1 MNKQSF
7 GLNDWMI
14 RWFFLSFLAL
24 FHLPTIFGEVF
35 DSTRLTPV
43 TLVDTLDQP
52 MELAVADDGRI
63 FFIELNGQFRV
74 FNPKDQSVSL
84 IHKFD
89 VARKGEVGLIGLALD
104 PNFSDNNWVYLQYSP
119 IGLTSQRTSRF
130 TLQGN
135 KILKGSEKKLIE
147 FHEPFGTGSHHAG
160 SLEFGPEGYLYIST
174 GDDTS
179 PGGDSKGYAP
189 IDDRPGQHR
198 LSAEKSSS
206 NPFSHNGKV
215 LRIQPMDAGG
225 YEIPDGN
232 LFPKDGSKGLP
243 EVYVMG
249 CRNPWRINL
258 NQKTGTLY
266 FGDVGPDAYLEGERG
281 PAGHDEINQVK
292 QAGNF
297 GWPYFVGNNFA
308 YPMRDFNTSELH
320 PPQNPQAPVNQ
331 SSFVEEPITLP
342 PANPAFIWYRTRGT
356 PEFSILRG
364 GGRTACAGPVFHY
377 DPKLK
382 SETKLH
388 KHFDNCLFIYEWT
401 RNWIF
406 AARLDEDEKLVK
418 LEPFMPDYPFIR
430 PIDMTLGPD
439 GALYLIEY
447 GTTWGKNEDARLIR
461 IDYIRG
467 NRPPVAKISAD
478 QTAGKAPL
486 TIRLS
491 SKGTEDP
498 DKGDTLSYEWRKVPG
513 DDSILSTSPNPT
525 LTLEDFGNLKISL
538 TVRDVAGASVETTL
552 PISVGNG
559 PPSVK
564 IVSPQ
569 NGDFFEFGQPIHWQV
584 VVTDEED
591 ASIDSNRI
599 KLAYKVAFGPSG
611 KQPKSLQGEI
621 HPGLGS
627 MKASDC
633 FNCHSV
639 EQQLVGPSFSAI
651 SQKYQG
657 VKKARNEAAQRIVN
671 GSSGVWGQIPMMPH
685 PQHSINVA
693 REMVDW
699 IFSLGQEQDS
709 VLRGNSGSLIVEKPK
724 GAQNPNQSLLLLEA
738 SYMDGGAL
746 PVAPLRGSQLIQ
758 LRPREI
764 QGIDA
769 DSHQG
774 VTLSGKVVGHIG
786 HGSYLCYKGINLTG
800 ITEVVAKVASAGAGA
815 EVQLRIG
822 SSKGKLIGKT
832 LVRPNGSW
840 SEYFD
845 QHATISPTAGRHDL
859 YVCFHK
865 PGRNGLMNLASLQ
878 FNQNTQ

>member
-1 MNKQSF
+1 MPKSLF
-7 GLNDWMI
+7 SLLIYW
-14 RWFFLSFLAL
+14 LSFIYLHADS
-24 FHLPTIFGEVF
+24 F
-35 DSTRLTPV
+35 DPGRLTAV
-43 TLVDTLDQP
+43 TLLEQLNQP
-52 MELAVADDGRI
+52 MELAVAPDGRI
-63 FFIELNGQFRV
+63 FFIELNGEFRV
-74 FNPKDQSVSL
+74 LDPQKGEPAL
-84 IHKFD
+84 IRKFE
-89 VARKGEVGLIGLALD
+89 VARRGEVGLIGLALD
-104 PNFSDNNWVYLQYSP
+104 PNFENNNWVYLQYSP

-135 KILKGSEKKLIE
+135 KIEEGSEKKLIE
-147 FHEPFGTGSHHAG
+147 FHEPFGTGPHHAG
-160 SLEFGPEGYLYIST
+160 SLEFGPEGCLYIST

-189 IDDRPGQHR
+189 IDDRPGQFR

-206 NPFSHNGKV
+206 NPFSYNGKV
-215 LRIQPMDAGG
+215 LRIRPTNDGR
-225 YEIPDGN
+225 YDIPEGN
-232 LFPKDGSKGLP
+232 LFPEDGTKGLP
-243 EVYVMG
+243 EVFVMG

-308 YPMRDFNTSELH
+308 YPMRDFNTSDLH

-331 SSFVEEPITLP
+331 SSFVENPITLP
-342 PANPAFIWYRTRGT
+342 PAKPAFIWYRTRGT

-377 DPKLK
+377 NSKLK
-382 SETKLH
+382 SETKLP

-401 RNWIF
+401 RNWVF
-406 AARLDEDEKLVK
+406 TARLDKNEELVD
-418 LEPFMPDYPFIR
+418 LEPFMPDHSFIR
-430 PIDMTLGPD
+430 PIDMEFGPD

-447 GTTWGKNEDARLIR
+447 GTTWGKNENAKLVR

-486 TIRLS
+486 TIKLS
-491 SKGTEDP
+491 SEGSMDP
-498 DKGDTLSYEWRKVPG
+498 DDGDSLTYEWRKLPG
-513 DDSILSTSPNPT
+513 DGSILSKEANPT
-525 LTLEDFGNLKISL
+525 LTLQDFGNVQISL
-538 TVRDVAGASVETTL
+538 TILDRNGAMDVKTI

-559 PPSVK
+559 PPTVK
-564 IVSPQ
+564 IISPQ
-569 NGDFFEFGQPIHWQV
+569 DGDFFEFGKPIEWLV
-584 VVTDEED
+584 EVSDEED
-591 ASIDSNRI
+591 ASINPKRI
-599 KLAYKVAFGPSG
+599 KVAHQVVSAQSNNQPSN
-611 KQPKSLQGEI
+611 LLIET
-621 HPGLGS
+621 HPGLSS

-651 SQKYQG
+651 SLKYEG

-685 PQHSINVA
+685 PQHSIKVA

-699 IFSLGQEQDS
+699 IFALGQEEDTVQ
-709 VLRGNSGSLIVEKPK
+709 RGNSGTLIVHKPSDAK
-724 GAQNPNQSLLLLEA
+724 KANRSLLLLEA
-738 SYMDGGAL
+738 SYVDSGAL
-746 PVAPLRGSQLIQ
+746 PVAPLSGSQLIQ
-758 LRPREI
+758 LRTRDLP
-764 QGIDA
+764 GIVA

-774 VTLSGKVVGHIG
+774 LKLSEKEVGHIG
-786 HGSYLCYKGINLTG
+786 HGSYLCYQGINLTD
-800 ITEVVAKVASAGAGA
+800 IRQIIAYVASAGTGG
-815 EVQLRIG
+815 EIQLRLG
-822 SSKGKLIGKT
+822 SMDGQLIGKVEVT
-832 LVRPNGSW
+832 PNGSW

-845 QHATISPTAGRHDL
+845 QPINISPTSGRHDL
-859 YVCFHK
+859 YVCFDK
-865 PGRNGLMNLASLQ
+865 PGVRSGMMNLASLS
-878 FNQNTQ
+878 FR

>member
-1 MNKQSF
+1 MPKSLF
-7 GLNDWMI
+7 SLLIYW
-14 RWFFLSFLAL
+14 LSFIYLHADS
-24 FHLPTIFGEVF
+24 F
-35 DSTRLTPV
+35 DPGRLTAV
-43 TLVDTLDQP
+43 TLLEQLNQP
-52 MELAVADDGRI
+52 MELAVAPDGRI
-63 FFIELNGQFRV
+63 FFIELNGEFRV
-74 FNPKDQSVSL
+74 LDPQKREPTL
-84 IHKFD
+84 IRKFE
-89 VARKGEVGLIGLALD
+89 VARRGEVGLIGLALD
-104 PNFSDNNWVYLQYSP
+104 PNFENNNWVYLQYSP

-135 KILKGSEKKLIE
+135 KIEEGSEKKLIE
-147 FHEPFGTGSHHAG
+147 FHEPVGISSHHAG
-160 SLEFGPEGYLYIST
+160 SIEFGPSGCLFIST

-189 IDDRPGQHR
+189 IDNRPGQLR

-206 NPFSHNGKV
+206 NPFSYNGKV
-215 LRIQPMDAGG
+215 LRIRPMDDGG
-225 YEIPDGN
+225 YEVPAGN
-232 LFPKDGSKGLP
+232 LFPKDGTKGLP

-308 YPMRDFNTSELH
+308 YPMRDFNTSDLH

-331 SSFVEEPITLP
+331 SSFVENPITLP
-342 PANPAFIWYRTRGT
+342 PAKPAFIWYRTRGT

-377 DPKLK
+377 NSKLK
-382 SETKLH
+382 SETKLP

-401 RNWIF
+401 RNWVF
-406 AARLDEDEKLVK
+406 TARLDKNEELVD
-418 LEPFMPDYPFIR
+418 LEPFMPDHSFIR
-430 PIDMTLGPD
+430 PIDMEFGPD

-447 GTTWGKNEDARLIR
+447 GTTWGKNENAKLVR

-486 TIRLS
+486 TIKLS
-491 SKGTEDP
+491 SEGSMDP
-498 DKGDTLSYEWRKVPG
+498 DDGDSLTYEWRKLPG
-513 DDSILSTSPNPT
+513 DGSILSKEANPT
-525 LTLEDFGNLKISL
+525 LTLQDFGNVQISL
-538 TVRDVAGASVETTL
+538 TILDRNGAMDVKTI

-559 PPSVK
+559 PPTVK
-564 IVSPQ
+564 IISPQ
-569 NGDFFEFGQPIHWQV
+569 DGDFFEFGKPIEWLV
-584 VVTDEED
+584 EVSDEED
-591 ASIDSNRI
+591 ASINPKRI
-599 KLAYKVAFGPSG
+599 KVAHQVVSAQSNNQPSN
-611 KQPKSLQGEI
+611 LLIET
-621 HPGLGS
+621 HPGLSS

-651 SQKYQG
+651 SLKYEG

-685 PQHSINVA
+685 PQHSIKVA

-699 IFSLGQEQDS
+699 IFALGQEEDTAQ
-709 VLRGNSGSLIVEKPK
+709 RGNSGTLIVHKPSDAK
-724 GAQNPNQSLLLLEA
+724 KANRSLLLLEA
-738 SYMDGGAL
+738 SYVDSGAL
-746 PVAPLRGSQLIQ
+746 PVAPLSGSQLIQ
-758 LRPREI
+758 LRTRDLP
-764 QGIDA
+764 GIVA

-774 VTLSGKVVGHIG
+774 LKLSEKEVGHIG
-786 HGSYLCYKGINLTG
+786 HGSYLCYQGINLTD
-800 ITEVVAKVASAGAGA
+800 IRQIIAYVASAGTGG
-815 EVQLRIG
+815 EIQLRLG
-822 SSKGKLIGKT
+822 SMDGQLIGKVEVT
-832 LVRPNGSW
+832 PNGSW

-845 QHATISPTAGRHDL
+845 QPINISPTSGRHDL
-859 YVCFHK
+859 YVCFDK
-865 PGRNGLMNLASLQ
+865 PGVRSGMMNLASLS
-878 FNQNTQ
+878 FR

>member
-1 MNKQSF
+1 MARPLFS
-7 GLNDWMI
+7 LLISW
-14 RWFFLSFLAL
+14 LSFI
-24 FHLPTIFGEVF
+24 HLNADSF
-35 DSTRLTPV
+35 DPGRLTAV
-43 TLVDTLDQP
+43 TLLKQLNQP
-52 MELAVADDGRI
+52 MELAVAPDGRI
-63 FFIELNGQFRV
+63 FFIELNGEFRV
-74 FNPKDQSVSL
+74 LDPEKGEPAL
-84 IHKFD
+84 IRKFE
-89 VARKGEVGLIGLALD
+89 VARRGEVGLIGLALD
-104 PNFSDNNWVYLQYSP
+104 PNFENNNWVYLQYSP
-119 IGLTSQRTSRF
+119 VGMTSQRTSRF
-130 TLQGN
+130 TLQEN
-135 KILKGSEKKLIE
+135 QIVEGSEKKLIE

-160 SLEFGPEGYLYIST
+160 SLEFGPEGCLYIST

-189 IDDRPGQHR
+189 IDDRPGQFH
-198 LSAEKSSS
+198 LSAEKSSA
-206 NPFSHNGKV
+206 NPFSYNGKV
-215 LRIQPMDAGG
+215 LRIRPTNDGG
-225 YEIPDGN
+225 YDIPEGN
-232 LFPKDGSKGLP
+232 LFPKDGTKGLP

-406 AARLDEDEKLVK
+406 AARLDKDEELVN

-538 TVRDVAGASVETTL
+538 TVRDVAGASVETSL

-564 IVSPQ
+564 IVSPK

-584 VVTDEED
+584 LVTDEED
-591 ASIDSNRI
+591 TSIDSNRI
-599 KLAYKVAFGPSG
+599 KLAYKVASGPSS

-693 REMVDW
+693 RQMVDW

-724 GAQNPNQSLLLLEA
+724 GAQSPNQSLLLLEA

-774 VTLSGKVVGHIG
+774 VILSGKVVGHIG

-822 SSKGKLIGKT
+822 SPKGKLIGKT
-832 LVRPNGSW
+832 LVSPNGSW

-865 PGRNGLMNLASLQ
+865 PGKNSLMNLASLQ

>member
-1 MNKQSF
+1 MPKSLF
-7 GLNDWMI
+7 SLLIYW
-14 RWFFLSFLAL
+14 LSFIYLHADS
-24 FHLPTIFGEVF
+24 F
-35 DSTRLTPV
+35 DPGRLTAV
-43 TLVDTLDQP
+43 TLLEQLNQP
-52 MELAVADDGRI
+52 MELAVAPDGRI
-63 FFIELNGQFRV
+63 FFIELNGEFRV
-74 FNPKDQSVSL
+74 LDPQKGEPAL
-84 IHKFD
+84 IRKFE
-89 VARKGEVGLIGLALD
+89 VARRGEVGLIGLALD
-104 PNFSDNNWVYLQYSP
+104 PNFENNNWVYLQYSP

-135 KILKGSEKKLIE
+135 KIEEGSEKKLIE
-147 FHEPFGTGSHHAG
+147 FHEPVGISSHHAG
-160 SLEFGPEGYLYIST
+160 SIEFGPSGCLFIST

-189 IDDRPGQHR
+189 IDNRPGQLR

-206 NPFSHNGKV
+206 NPFSYNGKV
-215 LRIQPMDAGG
+215 LRIRPMDDGG
-225 YEIPDGN
+225 YEVPAGN
-232 LFPKDGSKGLP
+232 LFPKDGTKGLP

-320 PPQNPQAPVNQ
+320 PAQNPDAPVNH
-331 SSFVEEPITLP
+331 SLYVEGNLTLP
-342 PANPAFIWYRTRGT
+342 PAKPAFIWYRTKGT
-356 PEFSILRG
+356 PEFKILRG
-364 GGRTACAGPVFHY
+364 GGMRSRAFGRTACAGPVFHY
-377 DPKLK
+377 NSKLK
-382 SETKLH
+382 SETKLP

-401 RNWIF
+401 RNWVF
-406 AARLDEDEKLVK
+406 TARLDKNEELVD
-418 LEPFMPDYPFIR
+418 LEPFMPDHSFIR
-430 PIDMTLGPD
+430 PIDMEFGPD

-447 GTTWGKNEDARLIR
+447 GTTWGKNENAKLVR

-491 SKGTEDP
+491 SEGSQDP
-498 DKGDTLSYEWRKVPG
+498 DKGDTLSYEWRKIPG
-513 DDSILSTSPNPT
+513 DDSILSTSHNPT

-538 TVRDVAGASVETTL
+538 TVKDAAGVSAKATL
-552 PISVGNG
+552 PVSVGNG
-559 PPSVK
+559 RPSVK

-569 NGDFFEFGQPIHWQV
+569 NGDFFEFGKPIEWV
-584 VVTDEED
+584 VEVSDEED
-591 ASIDSNRI
+591 VSIDSNRI
-599 KLAYKVAFGPSG
+599 KLAHKVAFGSSS
-611 KQPKSLQGEI
+611 KQPTSLQGEI

-639 EQQLVGPSFSAI
+639 AQQLVGPSFSAI
-651 SQKYQG
+651 SEKYQG
-657 VKKARNEAAQRIVN
+657 VKKARNEAAHRIIH

-685 PQHSINVA
+685 PQHSSKVA

-699 IFSLGQEQDS
+699 IFSLGQEEDS
-709 VLRGNSGSLIVEKPK
+709 VQRGNSGSLIVEKPK
-724 GAQNPNQSLLLLEA
+724 DTPNQSLLLLEA

-764 QGIDA
+764 QGIAA
-769 DSHQG
+769 DFHEG
-774 VTLSGKVVGHIG
+774 VILSEKVVGHIG
-786 HGSYLCYKGINLTG
+786 HGSYLCYQGINLTG

-832 LVRPNGSW
+832 LVSPNGSW

-845 QHATISPTAGRHDL
+845 QTTTISPTAGRHDL

-865 PGRNGLMNLASLQ
+865 PGKNGLMNLASLQ
-878 FNQNTQ
+878 FN

>member
-1 MNKQSF
+1 MARPLFSF
-7 GLNDWMI
+7 LTFW
-14 RWFFLSFLAL
+14 LSFV
-24 FHLPTIFGEVF
+24 HLHADSF
-35 DSTRLTPV
+35 DPGRLTAV
-43 TLVDTLDQP
+43 TLLEQLNQP
-52 MELAVADDGRI
+52 MELAVAPDGRI
-63 FFIELNGQFRV
+63 FFIELNGEFRV
-74 FNPKDQSVSL
+74 LDPQKGEPAL
-84 IHKFD
+84 IRKFE
-89 VARKGEVGLIGLALD
+89 VARRGEVGLIGLALD
-104 PNFSDNNWVYLQYSP
+104 PNFENNNWVYLQYSP

-135 KILKGSEKKLIE
+135 KIEEGSEKKLIE
-147 FHEPFGTGSHHAG
+147 FHEPFGTGPHHAG
-160 SLEFGPEGYLYIST
+160 SLEFGPEGCLYIST

-189 IDDRPGQHR
+189 IDDRPGQFR

-206 NPFSHNGKV
+206 NPFSYNGKV
-215 LRIQPMDAGG
+215 LRIRPTNDGG
-225 YEIPDGN
+225 YDIPEGN
-232 LFPKDGSKGLP
+232 LFPKDGTKGLP

-308 YPMRDFNTSELH
+308 YPMRDFNTSDLH
-320 PPQNPQAPVNQ
+320 PPQNPQAPVNR
-331 SSFVEEPITLP
+331 SSFVETPIILP
-342 PANPAFIWYRTRGT
+342 PAKPAFIWYRTRGT

-377 DPKLK
+377 NSKLK
-382 SETKLH
+382 SETKLP

-401 RNWIF
+401 RNWVF
-406 AARLDEDEKLVK
+406 TARLDKNEELVD
-418 LEPFMPDYPFIR
+418 LEPFMPDHSFIR
-430 PIDMTLGPD
+430 PIDMEFGPD

-447 GTTWGKNEDARLIR
+447 GTTWGKNENAKLVR

-486 TIRLS
+486 TIKLS
-491 SKGTEDP
+491 SEGSMDP
-498 DKGDTLSYEWRKVPG
+498 DDGDSLTYEWRKLPG
-513 DDSILSTSPNPT
+513 DGSILSKEANPT

-538 TVRDVAGASVETTL
+538 TVRDAAGTSAEATL
-552 PISVGNG
+552 PVSVGNG

-564 IVSPQ
+564 IVSPK
-569 NGDFFEFGQPIHWQV
+569 NGDFFEYGKPIEWV
-584 VVTDEED
+584 VEVSDEED

-599 KLAYKVAFGPSG
+599 KLTHKVAFGSSS

-639 EQQLVGPSFSAI
+639 DQQLVGPSFSAI
-651 SQKYQG
+651 SEKYQG
-657 VKKARNEAAQRIVN
+657 VKKARNEAAHRIIH

-685 PQHSINVA
+685 PQHDSKVA

-699 IFSLGQEQDS
+699 IFSLGQEEDS
-709 VLRGNSGSLIVEKPK
+709 VQRGNSGSLIVEKPK
-724 GAQNPNQSLLLLEA
+724 DTPNANQSLLLLEA

-764 QGIDA
+764 QGIAA
-769 DSHQG
+769 DFHEG
-774 VTLSGKVVGHIG
+774 VILSEKVVGHIG
-786 HGSYLCYKGINLTG
+786 HGSYLCYQGINLRG
-800 ITEVVAKVASAGAGA
+800 IQQVIAHVASAGTGG
-815 EVQLRIG
+815 EIQLRLDSRDG
-822 SSKGKLIGKT
+822 DLIGKVEVT
-832 LVRPNGSW
+832 PNGSW
-840 SEYFD
+840 ADYIEKPIPIAPNSG
-845 QHATISPTAGRHDL
+845 QHDL
-859 YVCFHK
+859 YVCFVK
-865 PGRNGLMNLASLQ
+865 PGVQGGMMNLASLS
-878 FNQNTQ
+878 FR